1 MTSKTRTL
9 RRIAYAMAAL
19 ALFVGASFPALR
31 PVVAHAAA
39 QLAARSITLSDSGV
53 SGGTITS
60 GVGSGLAVSYKV
72 GFTTSVAAQ
81 SLVIDFCQ
89 NDPII
94 SDTCNNTTPQALGM
108 NAAAATL
115 VGISG
120 NITSPGW
127 TVTASQYQI
136 KLAKGAGSAA
146 SIGAQVFALTGI
158 TNPTHLGTFYA
169 RIYTYNDTTWGGTT
183 TPYSNATTL
192 GDYKD
197 YGGVALSTNQIITI
211 TARVQETL
219 AFCVSGAN
227 PTTWNTNNDCSDPV
241 ATAAAPALILGH
253 GSPTAILD
261 TSATDSGTVYSQIS
275 TNATTGAVISMRNSN
290 TTCGGLS
297 ANGGTTC
304 DIPASATGA
313 NTPAAIIPGTAAF
326 GMYCT
331 NGVPDVNGIGTVTA
345 DLNYNDGTATHY
357 GMDTE
362 TVSDAG
368 SVTGTY
374 GDSVAAST
382 APVYRIDNSYTFA
395 ATASLTTPAGIYT
408 ANLDL
413 VATGTF

>member
-1 MTSKTRTL
+1 MTIKVRIL

-19 ALFVGASFPALR
+19 ALFVGIAYPALQ

-39 QLAARSITLSDSGV
+39 QLSSRSITMSDSGV

-60 GVGSGLAVSYKV
+60 GVGSGLSVTYKV

-94 SDTCNNTTPQALGM
+94 SDTCNNTTPQVLGM
-108 NAAAATL
+108 NASTAALTG
-115 VGISG
+115 VTG

-127 TVTASQYQI
+127 AVTASQYQV
-136 KLAKGAGSAA
+136 KLAKSTGSAA
-146 SIGAQVFALTGI
+146 GIGSQVFNLTGI

-169 RIYTYNDTTWGGTT
+169 RIYTFNDNTWGGTT

-192 GDYKD
+192 GDYRD
-197 YGGVALSTNQIITI
+197 YGGIALSTNQIITI

-219 AFCVSGAN
+219 AFCVSGSDPIAN
-227 PTTWNTNNDCSDPV
+227 WTVNHDCSDPAA
-241 ATAAAPALILGH
+241 ATAPSLILGH
-253 GSPTAILD
+253 GAPTAILD
-261 TSATDSGTVYSQIS
+261 TSATNIGTVYSQVS
-275 TNATTGAVISMRNSN
+275 TNATTGVVVSMRNSN
-290 TTCGGLS
+290 ACGGLS

-304 DIPASATGA
+304 DIPATGGT
-313 NTPAAIIPGTAAF
+313 TPSTITPGTAGF

-331 NGVPDVNGIGTVTA
+331 AGYPDTSGIGTVFA
-345 DLNYNDGTATHY
+345 DTNYNDGTSTHY
-357 GMDTE
+357 GMDTAN
-362 TVSDAG
+362 VS
-368 SVTGTY
+368 GTF
-374 GDSVAAST
+374 GDRVAYST
-382 APVYRIDNSYTFA
+382 APVYRMDNAYTFA

-408 ANLDL
+408 SNLDL

>member
-1 MTSKTRTL
+1 MTIKVRIL

-19 ALFVGASFPALR
+19 ALFVGVAYPALQ

-39 QLAARSITLSDSGV
+39 QLSSRSITLSDSGV

-60 GVGSGLAVSYKV
+60 GVGSGLSVTYKV
-72 GFTTSVAAQ
+72 GFTTSVSAQ

-89 NDPII
+89 NNPII
-94 SDTCNNTTPQALGM
+94 SDTCNNTTPQVLGM
-108 NAAAATL
+108 NASTAALTG
-115 VGISG
+115 VTG

-127 TVTASQYQI
+127 AVTASQYQV
-136 KLAKGAGSAA
+136 KLAKSTGSAA
-146 SIGAQVFALTGI
+146 GVGSQVFNLTGI

-169 RIYTYNDTTWGGTT
+169 RIYTFNDNTWGGTT

-227 PTTWNTNNDCSDPV
+227 PTLWVTTHDCAD
-241 ATAAAPALILGH
+241 TQAAVAPALILGH
-253 GSPTAILD
+253 GAPTAILD
-261 TSATDSGTVYSQIS
+261 TSATDTGVVYSQIS
-275 TNATTGAVISMRNSN
+275 TNATTGIVISMRNSN
-290 TTCGGLS
+290 VCGGLS

-304 DIPASATGA
+304 DIPGTGGATPSAIA
-313 NTPAAIIPGTAAF
+313 PGTAAF
-326 GMYCT
+326 GVFCT
-331 NGVPDVNGIGTVTA
+331 NGVADTNGIGTVTA
-345 DLNYNDGTATHY
+345 DPNYNDGTATHY
-357 GMDTE
+357 GMDTAN
-362 TVSDAG
+362 VS
-368 SVTGTY
+368 GTF
-374 GDSVAAST
+374 GDKIASSA
-382 APVYRIDNSYTFA
+382 APVYRMDNSYTFA

-408 ANLDL
+408 SNLDL

>member
-1 MTSKTRTL
+1 MTIKLRVL

-19 ALFVGASFPALR
+19 ALFAGMAYPALR
-31 PVVAHAAA
+31 PVIAHAAA
-39 QLAARSITLSDSGV
+39 QLASRSITMSDSGV

-60 GVGSGLAVSYKV
+60 GVGSGLNATYKV
-72 GFTTSVAAQ
+72 SFTTSVAAQ
-81 SLVIDFCQ
+81 SLVIDFCA

-94 SDTCNNTTPQALGM
+94 SDTCNNTTPQVLGM
-108 NAAAATL
+108 NASAAALTG
-115 VGISG
+115 VTG

-127 TVTASQYQI
+127 AVTASQYQV
-136 KLAKGAGSAA
+136 KLAKTTGSAA
-146 SIGAQVFALTGI
+146 GIGAQVFTLTGI
-158 TNPTHLGTFYA
+158 TNPTRLGTFYA
-169 RIYTYNDTTWGGTT
+169 RIYTFNDATWGGTT
-183 TPYSNATTL
+183 TPYSSATAL

-197 YGGVALSTNQIITI
+197 YGGIALSTNQIITI

-227 PTTWNTNNDCSDPV
+227 PTLWVTNNDCSDAV
-241 ATAAAPALILGH
+241 AATAPALILGH

-261 TSATDSGTVYSQIS
+261 NSATDTGTVYSQVS
-275 TNATTGAVISMRNSN
+275 TNATSGIVISMRNSN
-290 TTCGGLS
+290 TSCGGLS

-304 DIPASATGA
+304 DIPASNSGGATP
-313 NTPAAIIPGTAAF
+313 TAIIPGTASF
-326 GMYCT
+326 GMYCP
-331 NGVPDVNGIGTVTA
+331 NGTLGSGGVGVVTA
-345 DLNYNDGTATHY
+345 DANYSSAGQY

-362 TVSDAG
+362 TSSDLG

-374 GDSVAAST
+374 GDKVASSVG
-382 APVYRIDNSYTFA
+382 PVYHVNGSYTFA